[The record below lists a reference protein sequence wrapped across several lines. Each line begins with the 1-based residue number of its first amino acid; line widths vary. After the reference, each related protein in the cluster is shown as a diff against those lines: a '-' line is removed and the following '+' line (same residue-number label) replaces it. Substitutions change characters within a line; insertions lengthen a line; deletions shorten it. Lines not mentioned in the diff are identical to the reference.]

1 MQEFALFVT
10 KSPYDSRNSE
20 SAYSF
25 CLAALAAGHN
35 IRHVFFYQS
44 AVQNASK
51 LLEASSDEVSMKE
64 RWQTLHKQYDVPLYV
79 CVTASARRGVVSK
92 HEATK
97 ERPANASEDFELVG
111 MSEYFAALRESSS
124 DARENSANLKSI
136 QF

>member
-20 SAYSF
+20 SAHAF

-35 IRHVFFYQS
+35 IKHVFFYQI

-51 LLEASSDEVSMKE
+51 LIDVNSDEISMKA
-64 RWQTLHKQYDVPLYV
+64 RWQTLHKQYNIPLYV
-79 CVTASARRGVVSK
+79 CVTASARRGIVGKYES
-92 HEATK
+92 TK

-124 DARENSANLKSI
+124 DVCENSAKLKSI